1 MRNVIIY
8 GINWTNCYA
17 LQSIFKQKYPEK
29 CVKTCNSL
37 TALLHSIRYAGRRA
51 DFSFEP
57 A

>member
-37 TALLHSIRYAGRRA
+37 TALLHSLS
-51 DFSFEP
+51 DM
-57 A
+57 